1 MKTKMFIL
9 KTPVLMIC
17 FMVLLVSVKAQTN
30 KLSQQ
35 KSRTSHQKHVTK
47 THPLDATINAS
58 DNAPVPVKNNDRAI
72 KDSILNNYKF

>member
-30 KLSQQ
+30 KPSQQ
-35 KSRTSHQKHVTK
+35 KPRTSHQKHVTK
-47 THPLDATINAS
+47 THLVEATTNAS